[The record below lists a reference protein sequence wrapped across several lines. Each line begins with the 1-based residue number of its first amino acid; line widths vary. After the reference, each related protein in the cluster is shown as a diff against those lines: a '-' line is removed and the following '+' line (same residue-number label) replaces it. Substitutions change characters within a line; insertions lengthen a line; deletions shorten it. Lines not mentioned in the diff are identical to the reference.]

1 MSRNPSGVY
10 SLPAGSTITN
20 GDTSDATDV
29 NTPLADLEADAN
41 VARPIV
47 AGGTGATSVSAAQTA
62 FKIAPYDGAATIT
75 GTWDMSGGTIT
86 LPDGNIATAKIADDA
101 VTLAKIADAALSGA
115 DATVITG
122 TAGTENFTAKWNADG
137 DLVDGYEVLDE
148 DDFASDSATA
158 LVTQQSAKAYVAS
171 QFAANPSPIK
181 AWVNFNGTGTVA
193 INDSFNVSSITDN
206 GAGDYTI
213 NFTNTLANANYAVAI
228 TTTGRGG
235 DVVAVHSSDAN
246 FGTPTLKTT
255 QQLRILATTGGA
267 SPTDAEEINVI
278 IVGSDS

>member
-181 AWVNFNGTGTVA
+181 AWVNFTVSGGTATVADGLNVSSVTRNGTGDFTV
-193 INDSFNVSSITDN
+193 
-206 GAGDYTI
+206 
-213 NFTNTLANANYAVAI
+213 NFTSNLANATYALSGSADRPGFDRPLNVGPSGNVATPFTVSSARFV
-228 TTTGRGG
+228 TTNDGG
-235 DVVAVHSSDAN
+235 TN
-246 FGTPTLKTT
+246 
-255 QQLRILATTGGA
+255 
-267 SPTDAEEINVI
+267 TDPGLCTVI